1 MFSRIL
7 RAIPAGPQ
15 SHKMKTGTSRSPLLR
30 SLAALCSLATHCAC
44 PAQAS
49 NAEAAVQ
56 EITVRAAAPDR
67 DRQQAHAARQVFDRA
82 TLSAYGDSQLSLML
96 ARLPGVSVTGSSMD
110 PQSNGREVRLRG
122 MGQGYT
128 QVQLNGEPVPQ
139 GFSIDSIAP
148 ELIERVEI
156 IRSATA
162 DSSTQAIAGTI
173 NLVLRQQ
180 TKQVPRILKL
190 SASRAFSDT
199 SGGLSW
205 QDGWQDGPMSAS
217 WTGQLQSEAEHEKSL
232 EQQTA
237 RDPEGAILFR
247 RSANSHIQ
255 DHRLRLG
262 LAPRMTLRL
271 GSDESLQ
278 LDGLLNFTRSRGQ
291 GDAQRSTQEG
301 QALPYT
307 HDRLAWD
314 IDNLLAHAGAQWK
327 LRPDPDARLE
337 VRLGVDLN
345 QRQSLAHRYYWMA
358 DETVLQWARV
368 SSHLQDTA
376 LKLAGKYSRSLTDA
390 HTLGLGWDGAQTLRQ
405 ENRLQREYSDHG
417 FPTLDLDEDFSA
429 RVQRLA
435 LFAQDEW
442 ALNAAHSLYMGLRW
456 EGLGT
461 RTSGLGL
468 APLQVHSSVWSPTAQ
483 WLWKLPGERGE
494 QLRLALSRTYK
505 APTARELIP
514 RRWVVNNNSATT
526 PNFRGNPALVPE
538 LAWSLDMGY
547 ERYLANGGFLG
558 ANVYARQI
566 RNVVLQSLT
575 QDETGT
581 WFRTPYNNGQ
591 AQVLGL
597 ELEAKGR
604 LREVWPDAPQIEW
617 RAANAFN
624 HSRVDNIP
632 GPNNVLAQQ
641 PRQSMTLG
649 LDHRLAGGWSWGASW
664 VRESVDWVRSTP
676 QFIQKTT
683 GKRQWDLYALQD
695 LGQGRSWRVSVLN
708 VLRPDLL
715 GQSQYDGPSLSQ
727 SQQERFRQG
736 RTLRLALDW
745 PL

>member
-1 MFSRIL
+1 MRIGICTSPAKQGL
-7 RAIPAGPQ
+7 TRLSALAILGLALAPASGF
-15 SHKMKTGTSRSPLLR
+15 
-30 SLAALCSLATHCAC
+30 
-44 PAQAS
+44 AQAS
-49 NAEAAVQ
+49 TADTATP

-67 DRQQAHAARQVFDRA
+67 DRQQANAARQVFGRDA
-82 TLSAYGDSQLSLML
+82 LSTYGDSQLSQML
-96 ARLPGVSVTGSSMD
+96 ARLPGVSVTGSSVD
-110 PQSNGREVRLRG
+110 PQGNGREVRLRG

-139 GFSIDSIAP
+139 GFSIDSISP

-162 DSSTQAIAGTI
+162 DASTQAIAGTI

-180 TKQVPRILKL
+180 TQQVPKILKL
-190 SASRAFSDT
+190 SVSRVFSDT

-205 QDGWQDGPMSAS
+205 QDGWQDGRISAS
-217 WTGQLQSEAEHEKSL
+217 WTGQLQTEAERWKTL
-232 EQQTA
+232 QQQSA
-237 RDPEGAILFR
+237 RNPDGSTLFR
-247 RSANSHIQ
+247 RSSDIQDQ

-262 LAPRMTLRL
+262 LTPRMSLKL
-271 GSDESLQ
+271 SQDESLQ
-278 LDGLLNFTRSRGQ
+278 LDGLLSFTRSQGQ

-301 QALPYT
+301 QALPYAR
-307 HDRLAWD
+307 DRLAWD

-337 VRLGVDLN
+337 VRLGLDLN
-345 QRQSLAHRYYWMA
+345 QRQSLAHRHYWMA
-358 DETVLQWARV
+358 DDAVLQWARV

-376 LKLAGKYSRSLTDA
+376 LKLAGKYSRSLSDA

-405 ENRLQREYSDHG
+405 ENRIQREYSDFG

-442 ALNAAHSLYMGLRW
+442 AIDSAHSLYMGLRW

-538 LAWSLDMGY
+538 LAWSLDLGY
-547 ERYLANGGFLG
+547 ERYLAQGGFLG

-604 LREVWPDAPQIEW
+604 LRELWPDAPQMEL

-624 HSRVDNIP
+624 RSRVANIP

-641 PRQSMTLG
+641 PRQSTTIG
-649 LDHRLAGGWSWGASW
+649 LDHRLGHGWSWGASW

-676 QFIQKTT
+676 QFLQKTS

-695 LGQGRSWRVSVLN
+695 LGQGRSWRLSVLN

-715 GQSQYDGPSLSQ
+715 GQSQYDGPGLSQ
-727 SQQERFRQG
+727 SQQDRFRQG

-745 PL
+745 PI